1 MESVYHGEGQ
11 EGPEGQERHEE
22 QEDEYDERW
31 QLAQA
36 KRDNEYASLVRLAE
50 LEQAQ
55 LRTELAQAKQE
66 QAQLRTELAQAKKEQ
81 AMKEQAMKA
90 MQK

>member
-1 MESVYHGEGQ
+1 MEAMFGVPDVQ
-11 EGPEGQERHEE
+11 EEL
-22 QEDEYDERW
+22 

-36 KRDNEYASLVRLAE
+36 KKDNEYAASVRLAE
-50 LEQAQ
+50 LQQAQAKKEQAQ

-81 AMKEQAMKA
+81 AMKA